1 MRKKILILFF
11 IFINLVLSKDNDVI
25 PFHNELS
32 EVGKSIFGSIMG
44 GTNVIL
50 NSKSYAKEEFEL
62 YFKIYPYPVQ
72 SLDETNKTRKEFEQM
87 FDRNYLNKYYS
98 NIYIELKNGEKFLYG
113 KFYRVK
119 KYTYYVLELYFV
131 DKNNELKTK
140 IYYKESKDTK
150 GYGYLKTINE
160 GEGEAYFYVPFIPEE
175 ITLIT
180 ENKKMQLRKDYYGSE
195 GEFYEYLLD
204 LFKEEIPKEFFEL
217 RKVEKYEKVYTE
229 PDHFVPNQKKD

>member
-11 IFINLVLSKDNDVI
+11 IFINLLLSKDNDVI

-32 EVGKSIFGSIMG
+32 EAVKGSIIG

-72 SLDETNKTRKEFEQM
+72 SLD
-87 FDRNYLNKYYS
+87 LNKYYS

-113 KFYRVK
+113 KFYRVTN
-119 KYTYYVLELYFV
+119 YTYYVLELYFV
-131 DKNNELKTK
+131 DKNNELKTR
-140 IYYKESKDTK
+140 IYYKESKDAK

-160 GEGEAYFYVPFIPEE
+160 SKGEAYFYVPFIPEE

-180 ENKKMQLRKDYYGSE
+180 ENKKMQLRKGYFATE

-217 RKVEKYEKVYTE
+217 RKVEKYEKVYTG

>member
-32 EVGKSIFGSIMG
+32 EAVKGSIIG

-72 SLDETNKTRKEFEQM
+72 SLDETNQTRKEFEQM

-113 KFYRVK
+113 KFYRVTN
-119 KYTYYVLELYFV
+119 YTYYVLELYFV

-180 ENKKMQLRKDYYGSE
+180 ENKKMQLRKGYFATE

-217 RKVEKYEKVYTE
+217 RKVKRYEEVYTG

>member
-62 YFKIYPYPVQ
+62 YFKIYPYSVQ

-119 KYTYYVLELYFV
+119 KYTYYVLELHFV

-180 ENKKMQLRKDYYGSE
+180 ENKKMQLRKDYYGTG

-229 PDHFVPNQKKD
+229 PDHFVPNQKKN

>member
-1 MRKKILILFF
+1 MILFF

-62 YFKIYPYPVQ
+62 YFKIYPYSVQ

-140 IYYKESKDTK
+140 IYYKESKDAK
-150 GYGYLKTINE
+150 GYNYLKTINE
-160 GEGEAYFYVPFIPEE
+160 GKGEASFYVPFIPEE
-175 ITLIT
+175 VTLIN
-180 ENKKMQLRKDYYGSE
+180 ENKKMKLRKDYYGTG

-229 PDHFVPNQKKD
+229 PDHFVPNQKKN

>member
-1 MRKKILILFF
+1 M
-11 IFINLVLSKDNDVI
+11 
-25 PFHNELS
+25 
-32 EVGKSIFGSIMG
+32 GS
-44 GTNVIL
+44 VQ
-50 NSKSYAKEEFEL
+50 
-62 YFKIYPYPVQ
+62 YPVQ

-87 FDRNYLNKYYS
+87 FERNYLNKYYS

-140 IYYKESKDTK
+140 IYYKESKDAK
-150 GYGYLKTINE
+150 GYDYLKTINE
-160 GEGEAYFYVPFIPEE
+160 GEGEAYFYIPFIPEE

-180 ENKKMQLRKDYYGSE
+180 ENKKMQLRKDYYGTG